1 MRINRITAVLTV
13 IIIVVAYG
21 SVCNLQAAQ
30 ENPLSKTAGTEDP
43 AAKRIQDAYIGVY
56 EGQEIT
62 VRLQP
67 ADGKFRG
74 TLVFRK
80 QSYPL
85 EASRA
90 SDGIVGTFR
99 VGDRSFGFQATI
111 DGKAMTLESG
121 GSSYKLEKAGAA
133 GDAAG
138 KTPARSKRN
147 PLFKDGKV
155 YKHRLGFTFR
165 YPRDWTVRE
174 EASVGG
180 LLLTPPGQAMGL
192 QGPEEYY
199 VLSGIP
205 APGIKHSDDPQVVQH
220 IDQFAASMLP
230 FLRRTAKPQA
240 IASGR
245 GRGSL
250 LIYDGRSP
258 EGHDARARV
267 SVCLIE
273 GYGITFTA
281 LGVKKHVEKRKAVV
295 QQMFETF
302 GFAEAEK
309 DPKLVG
315 VWYSETFS
323 SVKAGKSSL
332 NTTTKL
338 TMVLRKDGQ
347 FARVGR
353 FLASGETK
361 LGHYSIDTG
370 AENFKSDGRWCAK
383 DGALSLIWHDG
394 GFSEYK
400 YHLQGTPGSR
410 DMLLTWGDG
419 EKELWQDHR

>member
-1 MRINRITAVLTV
+1 MLLDRVTAAITVLAITG
-13 IIIVVAYG
+13 AAAG
-21 SVCNLQAAQ
+21 PGRDLRAAQ
-30 ENPLSKTAGTEDP
+30 ENPLSKPSGS
-43 AAKRIQDAYIGVY
+43 AAERTVESYPGLY
-56 EGQEIT
+56 EGREIT
-62 VRLQP
+62 VRLQL
-67 ADGKFRG
+67 AGGEFRG
-74 TLVFRK
+74 ALIFRG

-90 SDGIVGTFR
+90 SDGVVGTFR
-99 VGDRSFGFQATI
+99 VDDRSFGFRAAI

-121 GSSYKLEKAGAA
+121 GSTYELEKKGADRD
-133 GDAAG
+133 GAG
-138 KTPARSKRN
+138 KTIAKSKGN
-147 PLFKDGKV
+147 PLFRSGKV

-165 YPRDWTVRE
+165 YPRDWSVRE
-174 EASVGG
+174 EAAVGG
-180 LLLTPPGQAMGL
+180 VLLTPPGQAMGL

-199 VLSGIP
+199 ILGGTP
-205 APGIKHSDDPQVVQH
+205 APGIERSDDPQVVQH
-220 IDQFAASMLP
+220 IDTFAASMLP
-230 FLRRTAKPQA
+230 FLRRTGKPQA

-281 LGVKKHVEKRKAVV
+281 LGVKKHVEKRKKTV

-315 VWYSETFS
+315 IWFSESFS
-323 SVKAGKSSL
+323 SAKAGKSSL
-332 NTTTKL
+332 NTTTKM

-347 FARVGR
+347 FARISR
-353 FLASGETK
+353 FLASGETQH
-361 LGHYSIDTG
+361 GTYSIDTG

-383 DGALSLIWHDG
+383 NGSLSLIWNDG
-394 GFSEYK
+394 DFSEYK
-400 YHLQGTPGSR
+400 YHVQGTPGSR
-410 DMLLTWGDG
+410 DLLLTWGDG
-419 EKELWQDHR
+419 NKELWQDQR